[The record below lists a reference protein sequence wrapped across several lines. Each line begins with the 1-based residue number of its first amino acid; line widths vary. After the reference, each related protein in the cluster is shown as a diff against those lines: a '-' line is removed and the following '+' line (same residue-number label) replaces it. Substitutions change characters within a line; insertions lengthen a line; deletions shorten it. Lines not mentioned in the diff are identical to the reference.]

1 MLPFKLTSYLISTFI
16 FVTCS
21 TFIPGFQIKPAIS
34 AENIYLPVGSTNLR
48 LSVKSLE
55 VFAKEGRITKEFE
68 FFAQRLKPEKLQTL
82 RNLLQYKFNTN
93 PLAVS
98 KLTYSPIGEEYIR
111 QYGAIIKTRTGQNG
125 FYAIRSALL
134 VAAADPE
141 GLTGLTFIRH
151 FPTDIQIS
159 VKDFLELL
167 DELSYIT
174 GSKQSE
180 PRSNYYGIENSESRS
195 SVASQML
202 KNLPTIEIAVS

>member
-1 MLPFKLTSYLISTFI
+1 MLPVKLTSYLISTVI
-16 FVTCS
+16 CVTYS
-21 TFIPGFQIKPAIS
+21 TVITGFDIKPAIS
-34 AENIYLPVGSTNLR
+34 AENIYLPIGSTNLR

-55 VFAKEGRITKEFE
+55 VFAKQGRITKEFE
-68 FFAQRLKPEKLQTL
+68 FFAQQLKPEKLQTL
-82 RNLLQYKFNTN
+82 RNLLLYKFNTN
-93 PLAVS
+93 PVAIS

-174 GSKQSE
+174 SSQQSQ
-180 PRSNYYGIENSESRS
+180 PMTIFLGAL
-195 SVASQML
+195 SVAITHH
-202 KNLPTIEIAVS
+202 TI

>member
-1 MLPFKLTSYLISTFI
+1 MLPVKLTSYLISTVI
-16 FVTCS
+16 CVTCS
-21 TFIPGFQIKPAIS
+21 TVITGFDIKPAIS
-34 AENIYLPVGSTNLR
+34 AENIYLPIGSTNLR

-55 VFAKEGRITKEFE
+55 VFAKQGRITKEFE
-68 FFAQRLKPEKLQTL
+68 FFAQQLKPEKLQTL
-82 RNLLQYKFNTN
+82 RNLLLYKFNTN
-93 PLAVS
+93 PVAIS

-174 GSKQSE
+174 SSQQSQ
-180 PRSNYYGIENSESRS
+180 P
-195 SVASQML
+195 M
-202 KNLPTIEIAVS
+202 TIFLGAL

>member
-1 MLPFKLTSYLISTFI
+1 MLPFKLTSYLISTLI

-21 TFIPGFQIKPAIS
+21 TFLTGYLIKPAIS
-34 AENIYLPVGSTNLR
+34 AENIYLPVGSTKLR

-68 FFAQRLKPEKLQTL
+68 FFAQQLKPEKLQTL

-93 PLAVS
+93 PVAIS

-159 VKDFLELL
+159 VQDFLELL

-180 PRSNYYGIENSESRS
+180 PIAIATE
-195 SVASQML
+195 L
-202 KNLPTIEIAVS
+202 KFER